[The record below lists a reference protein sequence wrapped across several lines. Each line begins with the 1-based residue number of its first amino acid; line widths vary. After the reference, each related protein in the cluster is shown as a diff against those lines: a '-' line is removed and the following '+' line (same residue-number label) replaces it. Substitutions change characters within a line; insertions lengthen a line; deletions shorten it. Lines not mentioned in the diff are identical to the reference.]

1 MKLLDLFEQSLNEIS
16 MSPSSLYA
24 FANSP
29 QAQGILVGFEAELVV
44 PIPGGVAD
52 DDLERDY
59 DRDEKC
65 YDIIQIVEFFSQG
78 ELGLTRSAA
87 ARLQQAL
94 ADDYSDWLEEQ
105 VYLTYNDVKQEQ
117 IQILA
122 QADGMSQQEIEQML
136 DQESSRE
143 YMRYA
148 ESVEEDVREDIY
160 GTHSEYDWLKSQG
173 YNRMTNIESVYDVMW
188 PYLTEGGNPEA
199 IDEVAI
205 SIEDAL
211 GITVIPSQTYH
222 GATRTANKWIL
233 EPDSSIETP
242 DDSKYAGLE
251 LVTPSPPFP
260 VAQALGWIDLVF
272 DWARDYGCHTNTST
286 GFHMSVS
293 LPSQTTQNLDWIK
306 LVLFLG
312 DQHVLEIFDRQ
323 ANTYTASALKI
334 LDTHVRDNPNF
345 PVEQALGSLRKGLGN
360 LASQIMGK
368 PHTEK
373 HTSVNMKNKYV
384 EFRSAGGNYLENQQ
398 TIKTTML
405 RYVRAIAIAGDP
417 QAEKQEYATKLYK
430 LLKNSGSDASAPVDL
445 FSQFSSG
452 MIGLPELK
460 QKLQQLRKKE

>member
-1 MKLLDLFEQSLNEIS
+1 MKLLDLFEHSLNEIS
-16 MSPSSLYA
+16 MSPSNLYA

-29 QAQGILVGFEAELVV
+29 QAKGILVGFEAELVV
-44 PIPGGVAD
+44 PIPGGIGD
-52 DDLERDY
+52 GDQDNDY
-59 DRDEKC
+59 GRDEKC
-65 YDIIQIVEFFSQG
+65 YDINQIVEFFSQG
-78 ELGLTRSAA
+78 DIGLTQREAGK
-87 ARLQQAL
+87 LQQAMV
-94 ADDYSDWLEEQ
+94 DDYSDWLEEQ
-105 VYLTYNDVKQEQ
+105 VYLTYTNVKQEQ
-117 IQILA
+117 IQRLA
-122 QADGMSQQEIEQML
+122 QADGMSQQEIDQML
-136 DQESSRE
+136 DQESSSE
-143 YMRYA
+143 YFRYV
-148 ESVEEDVREDIY
+148 ESVQDDVREDIY
-160 GTHSEYDWLKSQG
+160 DTHSEYDWLKSQG
-173 YNRMTNIESVYDVMW
+173 YNRMSNIESVFDVMW
-188 PYLTEGGNPEA
+188 PFLTEGGNPEA
-199 IDEVAI
+199 MDDVAS

-211 GITVIPSQTYH
+211 GISVIASHNYH
-222 GATRTANKWIL
+222 GAPRTANKWIL
-233 EPDSSIETP
+233 EPDSSIVTP
-242 DDSKYAGLE
+242 DDSKYGGLE

-272 DWARDYGCHTNTST
+272 AWARNYGCHTNTST

-312 DQHVLEIFDRQ
+312 DQHVLEIFGRQ

-360 LASQIMGK
+360 LASQVMGK
-368 PHTEK
+368 PHTDK
-373 HTSVNMKNKYV
+373 YTSVNMKNKYV

-398 TIKTTML
+398 AIKTTLL
-405 RYVRAIAIAGDP
+405 RYVRAIAIASDP